1 MFIITKVFIVLEREL
16 WYLFNKLKFKSLGHN
31 SFFKKPLLL
40 THSFIRVYDN
50 VFVHY
55 NARIEGVS
63 SYAGIDY
70 NPEIILDNNCSIQQN
85 IHITCAE
92 RIYIGKDTA
101 IASNVTITDIHHPY
115 DDILTPIEQ
124 QQLVVAAVS
133 IGAGCK
139 IYNNAV
145 ILPGT
150 TIGTHCT
157 VGANSVVSGIIPDYC
172 VVVGLPGKIIKRYNF
187 DKKQWMN
194 TDKDG
199 NFIN

>member
-1 MFIITKVFIVLEREL
+1 MSIFKKVYIILERESWFL
-16 WYLFNKLKFKSLGHN
+16 INRFKFKSLGRN
-31 SFFKKPLLL
+31 SFFKSPLLL
-40 THSFIRVYDN
+40 THTFIRVDEN
-50 VFVHY
+50 VFVNY

-70 NPEIILDNNCSIQQN
+70 NPEIILDKNCTIQQN
-85 IHITCAE
+85 IHITCAQ
-92 RIYIGKDTA
+92 RIYIGMDTA
-101 IASNVTITDIHHPY
+101 IAANVTITDIHHPY
-115 DDILTPIEQ
+115 EDIMTPIEK
-124 QQLVVAAVS
+124 QQLSVSAVS

-150 TIGTHCT
+150 TIGIHCT

-172 VVVGLPGKIIKRYNF
+172 VVVGLPGRVVKRYNF

-199 NFIN
+199 NFY